1 MLNKTMKLVAAT
13 AVILMVAAG
22 CSSST
27 PSGSSSG
34 SSGSSSGGHTYTVGV
49 LTDITGPAASG
60 NKTSVQGVNA
70 GTFYA
75 KKQGYTIKYVVA
87 DTQTSPAGALS
98 AAQKLVQQ
106 DHVLAVVGVSALTFS
121 AAPFLTAQG
130 VPVVGVPEDGPEWIT
145 SKNMFSVY
153 GPLDTTKVA
162 TTAGQFFKMQGVTN
176 VGTLGYSVSP
186 TSAEEAKATAV
197 SAQVAG
203 LQAGYVNANFPFG
216 STNVQPVALGM
227 KSAGVDGVGATVDP
241 NTFLALVTAL
251 RQSGANLKVALSPT
265 GFGGDLLQGGPGA
278 VQAAQN
284 VYFDQQFEPVELNT
298 PATQQFQSA
307 LRSVGVTTDP
317 TYAEYAGYT
326 SIALLVQGLQGAGSN
341 PSQASLIKAL
351 SGITNFNGAGLFGS
365 HTVNLAQR
373 KSVAVGVDEC
383 LWFTKLS
390 GSTFQLVPGANPLCG
405 TIVPGKT
412 VSASS

>member
-1 MLNKTMKLVAAT
+1 MLNARMKLLVAAT
-13 AVILMVAAG
+13 AVILMGAAG
-22 CSSST
+22 
-27 PSGSSSG
+27 GSSSA
-34 SSGSSSGGHTYTVGV
+34 SSGSSSGGHTYTIGV
-49 LTDITGPAASG
+49 LTDITGPGASG

-70 GTFYA
+70 GTVLA

-87 DTQTSPAGALS
+87 DTTTSPNAVLS
-98 AAQKLVQQ
+98 AAQKLVQE
-106 DHVLAVVGVSALTFS
+106 DHVLAVIGVSALTYS
-121 AAPFLTAQG
+121 AAPFLTSQG

-162 TTAGQFFKMQGVTN
+162 TTAGQFYKMEGVTN

-203 LQAGYVNANFPFG
+203 LRAGYVNATFPFG
-216 STNVQPVALGM
+216 STNVQPVALAM

-251 RQSGANLKVALSPT
+251 RQFGANPKVALSPT
-265 GFGGDLLQGGPGA
+265 GFGGDLTQSGPGA

-298 PATQQFQSA
+298 AATRQFQSA

-326 SIALLVQGLQGAGSN
+326 AIALLVQGLQGAGSN
-341 PSQASLIKAL
+341 PSHASLIKAL
-351 SGITNFNGAGLFGS
+351 SGITNFNGAGLLGS
-365 HTVNLAQR
+365 RTVNLRQR

-383 LWFTKLS
+383 LWFTKVS
-390 GSTFQLVPGANPLCG
+390 GSTFQLVHGADPLCG